1 MQGKDGKMTE
11 REKEIV
17 KKLDHS
23 LYTVE
28 FLEEWINRNDNVF
41 TNAPAALQAMGAK
54 GYYEAVKSMAAN
66 EQEPQRMTGREA
78 VARLFR

>member
-1 MQGKDGKMTE
+1 MQGKGGEMTD

-17 KKLDHS
+17 KSLNHS

-28 FLEEWINRNDNVF
+28 YLEEWINRNNNVF
-41 TNAPAALQAMGAK
+41 VNAPAALQAMGAK
-54 GYYEAVKSMAAN
+54 GYYEAVKRMAAS
-66 EQEPQRMTGREA
+66 EPPKMTGREV